1 MIQLNVDLSSIKTI
15 LEMAEYGRRYL
26 EEEKN
31 EIGDDIVYS
40 LLHEL
45 IEKKLAEYDDA
56 STEIENDLAG

>member
-26 EEEKN
+26 EEKKN